1 MYKNL
6 TEYIRALEQAGE
18 LIRIPVPVDP
28 VLEIA
33 ELTDRQAK
41 QPGGGKALLFEHTGT
56 GFPVLTNLMGSERRI
71 CMALGVERLSE
82 VGERI
87 ESLFSD
93 ALRPKAGW
101 MEKLRMLP
109 LLGEVAQWMPRNV
122 SRKGECQQVVLKGE
136 AADLSKLP
144 VLKCWPHDGG
154 RFVTLPLV
162 HTVDPETGVRNV
174 GMYRMQVFDPRT
186 TGMHWHRHKT
196 GERHYQ
202 EYKKRGERM
211 PVSVCLGGD
220 PVYTYCAT
228 APLPDG
234 MDEYLLAGF
243 LRRRPVEQVECLT
256 NDLRV
261 PADCDFVIEGYVD
274 PAEPKA
280 VEGDFGDHTGFYSLK
295 DLYPQFHVT
304 CITHRRDAVWPAT
317 LVGVPPMEDAWIQ
330 LATERIFLAPI
341 RLSVAPEVVDLW
353 MPPAGVAHNLAVCV
367 IEKSYA
373 GQAFKVAHALWGAG
387 QMSFNKFLVMLS
399 AEDAAGVSGEGYR
412 EVIRERLHR
421 FDPTRDALFSRGVL
435 DVLDHSSPQLGFG
448 GKLCLDLTRKL
459 EEEGGERPWREEIP
473 VEVVWDDF
481 VESAGLE
488 FEDLVWLAAGNTDP
502 GRDVSVTSAGVLRLD
517 ARFKPSEV
525 ERGWPNVVTMS
536 PDVIERVDVRWSE
549 YGFSGE
555 PLPSPSRRY
564 QSLVRSGAAKL

>member
-202 EYKKRGERM
+202 EYRKRGERM

-243 LRRRPVEQVECLT
+243 LRRRPVELVECLT

-295 DLYPQFHVT
+295 DLYPRFHVT

-317 LVGVPPMEDAWIQ
+317 LVGIPPMEDAWIQ

-341 RLSVAPEVVDLW
+341 RLAVAPEVVDLW

-459 EEEGGERPWREEIP
+459 EEEGGERPRLEEIA

-517 ARFKPSEV
+517 ARFKPSAV

-536 PDVIERVDVRWSE
+536 PDVIERVDARWSE

-564 QSLVRSGAAKL
+564 QSLVRSGSAKL

>member
-1 MYKNL
+1 M
-6 TEYIRALEQAGE
+6 
-18 LIRIPVPVDP
+18 
-28 VLEIA
+28 
-33 ELTDRQAK
+33 
-41 QPGGGKALLFEHTGT
+41 
-56 GFPVLTNLMGSERRI
+56 
-71 CMALGVERLSE
+71 
-82 VGERI
+82 
-87 ESLFSD
+87 
-93 ALRPKAGW
+93 
-101 MEKLRMLP
+101 
-109 LLGEVAQWMPRNV
+109 
-122 SRKGECQQVVLKGE
+122 
-136 AADLSKLP
+136 
-144 VLKCWPHDGG
+144 
-154 RFVTLPLV
+154 
-162 HTVDPETGVRNV
+162 
-174 GMYRMQVFDPRT
+174 
-186 TGMHWHRHKT
+186 
-196 GERHYQ
+196 
-202 EYKKRGERM
+202 
-211 PVSVCLGGD
+211 
-220 PVYTYCAT
+220 
-228 APLPDG
+228 
-234 MDEYLLAGF
+234 
-243 LRRRPVEQVECLT
+243 
-256 NDLRV
+256 
-261 PADCDFVIEGYVD
+261 
-274 PAEPKA
+274 
-280 VEGDFGDHTGFYSLK
+280 
-295 DLYPQFHVT
+295 
-304 CITHRRDAVWPAT
+304 
-317 LVGVPPMEDAWIQ
+317 
-330 LATERIFLAPI
+330 
-341 RLSVAPEVVDLW
+341 
-353 MPPAGVAHNLAVCV
+353 
-367 IEKSYA
+367 
-373 GQAFKVAHALWGAG
+373 AHALWGAG